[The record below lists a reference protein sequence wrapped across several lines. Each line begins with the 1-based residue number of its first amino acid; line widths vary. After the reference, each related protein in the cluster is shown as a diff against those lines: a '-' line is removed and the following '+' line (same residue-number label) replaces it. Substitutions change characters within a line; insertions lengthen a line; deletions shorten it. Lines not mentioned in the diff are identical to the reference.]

1 MCGIIAYSGNEN
13 AEEIILNGLQALEY
27 RGYDSAGMTVFSEN
41 KPLTIKTNGRVFQL
55 KNMAEGIK
63 KEAFSGI
70 GHTRW
75 ATHGKPN
82 ETNAHPQTTKLVSVV
97 HNGIIE
103 NYAEL
108 REKLIKKGYNFVS
121 ETDTEVAAMLIHDE
135 YKKMKNPKTA
145 IISSAAKLKGSY
157 ALCIIYSDIPD
168 CVFAIKQD
176 SPLILGKNQNG
187 HFIASDFAAFSDYTD
202 TFYRMK
208 DGEISEI
215 TKSDIR
221 LYNPDGDEE
230 DISWEKSAVKSISE
244 NMEKKFRHFMI
255 KEINEEPEA
264 LKRTFFSLTND
275 FLPDFSGEI
284 PDDFFSSIRRFH
296 ITACGTAYHAGLIG
310 KYYIEKIA
318 GIPVSVETA
327 GEFRY
332 NEPVTEENEAVII
345 ISQSGETA
353 DSLAALRLMKKR
365 NIPVISIINSN
376 GSTIEAESDYVI
388 KTRAGREISV
398 ASTKA
403 FSVQIMALLIFAC
416 RTAIAKNRLTETDCR
431 TLLKQTQQLFCND
444 IEKIITDCKN
454 IIKAAHILSSAAG
467 VFFIGRGYDSTLSL
481 EASLKL
487 KEITYINS
495 QGYPAAELKHGTISL
510 IEEGT
515 PVVVLATDRRFF
527 EKMRSNIE
535 EVKSR
540 GAFIISVCPSDAEI
554 IKEAS
559 DISIGLPVCE
569 TMMTP
574 FLTAT
579 AIQLLAY
586 YTADIMGRDIDKP
599 RNLAKSVT
607 VE

>member
-1 MCGIIAYSGNEN
+1 MCGIIAYSGYEN
-13 AEEIILNGLQALEY
+13 AGNIIIKGLEALEY
-27 RGYDSAGMTVFSEN
+27 RGYDSAGMTVFTEN
-41 KPLTIKTNGRVFQL
+41 KTVTIKTNGRVFQL
-55 KNMAEGIK
+55 KHKADNIK
-63 KEAFSGI
+63 ENTFCGI

-75 ATHGKPN
+75 ATHGKPS
-82 ETNAHPQTTKLVSVV
+82 ERNAHPHSTEMVSVV

-103 NYAEL
+103 NYGKLKE
-108 REKLIKKGYNFVS
+108 ELIKKGYVFIS
-121 ETDTEVAAMLIHDE
+121 ETDTEVAAVILHDE
-135 YKKMKNPKTA
+135 YNRLNDPVKA
-145 IISSAAKLKGSY
+145 IISSAEKLKGSY
-157 ALCIIYSDIPD
+157 ALCIIFNHIPD

-176 SPLILGKNQNG
+176 SPLILGKNNNG
-187 HFIASDFAAFSDYTD
+187 HFIASDISAFSEYTD
-202 TFYRMK
+202 TFYRMN
-208 DGEISEI
+208 DGEIAEI
-215 TKSDIR
+215 TKTEIK
-221 LYNPDGDEE
+221 LYNLQGEKIN
-230 DISWEKSAVKSISE
+230 ISWEKSDIRKISE
-244 NMEKKFRHFMI
+244 NTDKNFRHFMI

-264 LKRTFFSLTND
+264 LKNTFNSLTND
-275 FLPDFSGEI
+275 FLPCFSEKLS
-284 PDDFFSSIRRFH
+284 DDFFTSIKRIH

-318 GIPVSVETA
+318 RIPVNVETA

-332 NEPVTEENEAVII
+332 NEPIIGENEAVII

-365 NIPVISIINSN
+365 NIPVISIINSE

-388 KTRAGREISV
+388 KTQAGHEVSV

-416 RTAIAKNRLTETDCR
+416 KLAISNNRLTENECR
-431 TLLKQTQQLFCND
+431 TLLNHAEQLFTHD
-444 IEKIITDCKN
+444 IEKVITN
-454 IIKAAHILSSAAG
+454 NENTLRAAHILSQAKS
-467 VFFIGRGYDSTLSL
+467 VFFIGRGYDSHMSL

-510 IEEGT
+510 IENNT
-515 PVVVLATDRRFF
+515 PVVVTATNKMFY
-527 EKMRSNIE
+527 EKIRSNIE

-554 IKEAS
+554 IKKAS
-559 DISIGLPVCE
+559 DISIDLPVSD
-569 TMMTP
+569 TIMYP
-574 FLTAT
+574 FTTAT
-579 AIQLLAY
+579 AVQLLAY

>member
-13 AEEIILNGLQALEY
+13 AGNIILNGLQALEY
-27 RGYDSAGMTVFSEN
+27 RGYDSAGMTVFAEN
-41 KPLTIKTNGRVFQL
+41 NPVTIKTNGRVFQL
-55 KNMAEGIK
+55 KHKAENIK
-63 KEAFSGI
+63 KDTFCGI

-75 ATHGKPN
+75 ATHGKPS
-82 ETNAHPQTTKLVSVV
+82 EINAHPQTTDLVSVV

-103 NYAEL
+103 NYGEL
-108 REKLIKKGYNFVS
+108 KEELIKKGYIFTS

-135 YKKMKNPKTA
+135 YNKLNDPIKA
-145 IISSAAKLKGSY
+145 IISSAEKLKGSY
-157 ALCIIYSDIPD
+157 ALCIIFKAIPD

-176 SPLILGKNQNG
+176 SPLILGKNDNG
-187 HFIASDFAAFSDYTD
+187 HFIASDFSAFSDYTD
-202 TFYRMK
+202 TFYRMN

-215 TKSDIR
+215 TKSGIE
-221 LYNPDGDEE
+221 LYYHDGKKKN
-230 DISWEKSAVKSISE
+230 ISWKKSSVNNKTE
-244 NMEKKFRHFMI
+244 NEKKNFRHFMI
-255 KEINEEPEA
+255 KEINEEPQA
-264 LKRTFFSLTND
+264 LRNTFNSLTKD
-275 FLPDFSGEI
+275 CLPCFSPKI
-284 PDDFFSSIRRFH
+284 PDEFFPSVNRIH

-318 GIPVSVETA
+318 GVPVNVDTA

-332 NEPVTEENEAVII
+332 ADPIIEENDAVII

-365 NIPVISIINSN
+365 NIPVISFVNSA

-388 KTRAGREISV
+388 RTPAGREVSV

-416 RTAIAKNRLTETDCR
+416 KLAITNNKLTENECR
-431 TLLKQTQQLFCND
+431 MLLSHAEHLFVHD
-444 IEKIITDCKN
+444 VEKIITDN
-454 IIKAAHILSSAAG
+454 ENTLKASHVLSQAKS
-467 VFFIGRGYDSTLSL
+467 VFFIGRGYDSKMAL

-495 QGYPAAELKHGTISL
+495 QAYPAAELKHGTISL
-510 IEEGT
+510 IEHNT
-515 PVVVLATDRRFF
+515 PVVVIATNKMFY
-527 EKMRSNIE
+527 EKLRSNIE

-540 GAFIISVCPSDAEI
+540 GAFIISVCPSDADI
-554 IKEAS
+554 IKEVS
-559 DISIGLPVCE
+559 DISINIPVSH
-569 TMMTP
+569 TMMYP
-574 FLTAT
+574 FTTAT
-579 AIQLLAY
+579 AVQLLAY